1 MKKKSSN
8 ENMETIFQKLSE
20 IKKVEPDLGLY
31 LAISNRL
38 KKHEKINK
46 KWLSIAAAIFLI
58 VFSSEIWLVKRNNSY
73 KNTNELQLLVPETNN
88 LLYNE

>member
-8 ENMETIFQKLSE
+8 KNMETIFQKLSE
-20 IKKVEPDLGLY
+20 IKKVEPDPGLY
-31 LAISNRL
+31 FAISNRL

-58 VFSSEIWLVKRNNSY
+58 VFSSEIWLVKRNNLNT
-73 KNTNELQLLVPETNN
+73 NTNELQLLVPETNN

>member
-73 KNTNELQLLVPETNN
+73 NKTNELQLLVPETNN